1 MLREGVLPV
10 NTRNPDH
17 DVSPGYIFNGSFI
30 IFILAEHCKDGC
42 MYSSDLDLYTKAR
55 LRDTQDVARSQ
66 RPTPTLTR
74 WVRRAARRLGRR

>member
-1 MLREGVLPV
+1 
-10 NTRNPDH
+10 
-17 DVSPGYIFNGSFI
+17 
-30 IFILAEHCKDGC
+30 

-66 RPTPTLTR
+66 RPAPALTR

>member
-1 MLREGVLPV
+1 MPREGVLSASA
-10 NTRNPDH
+10 RNDDH
-17 DVSPGYIFNGSFI
+17 DATPEYVFNGSFI